1 MAIMICLPLL
11 HFWLAAFLG
20 QVLPLYL
27 WWPQEYPRLAKLEE
41 TEIFYKCYLI
51 SILYP
56 FMPFDITLMGHMS
69 WIQMKRP
76 QSLMYQIRKA
86 SEMMVQMTTS
96 QG

>member
-1 MAIMICLPLL
+1 MMWFLPLD
-11 HFWLAAFLG
+11 FWLAASLD

-27 WWPQEYPRLAKLEE
+27 QRPQEYPRLAKLEE
-41 TEIFYKCYLI
+41 TDNENMQIVCSFMTFKN
-51 SILYP
+51 SLYV
-56 FMPFDITLMGHMS
+56 TLMGHMS

-76 QSLMYQIRKA
+76 QSLMYHIRKA